1 MVAIPLLKK
10 RKSTMKKA
18 LILSTI
24 LLLSHQNTFTAEAA
38 QANPNDAQ
46 FKRLASFTTN
56 GSSNFALSP
65 DGTTIATARLGAL
78 AVFNT
83 TTREVQDLNIPAPDG
98 SNKGFLGVSFA
109 NSGSFV
115 GSTYYP
121 EVWDPKTGKCWVVY
135 TEKESS
141 QYARLSP
148 NGDQLL
154 TIGRTPPEVRN
165 IPVILTARIWDTQ
178 TKKPLCVL
186 SADVRLGLL
195 GPDDNFWS
203 DNGKLVALPLED
215 TIGVWESN
223 NPKALHMLR
232 PTGLVTAT
240 AFSPDQTMLASASY
254 NNAINVWCLKTG
266 NCLNVLEGHTQRC
279 RNIFFTEDEQQ
290 IITPS
295 LDGTVRV
302 WNPQT
307 GECLKV
313 LKGHKRAIISA
324 DFCQKTGTLATGSQD
339 KTVRI
344 WDVNTG
350 KLLQRVPC
358 SGWVDQVA
366 FDERGETLAIGSG
379 KLDTFMTIQVLK
391 KTK

>member
-46 FKRLASFTTN
+46 FKLLASFTN
-56 GSSNFALSP
+56 ESSNFDLSP
-65 DGTTIATARLGAL
+65 DGTTIATASLGAL
-78 AVFNT
+78 AVFDT
-83 TTREVQDLNIPAPDG
+83 ESGKVQNLNIPTPDC
-98 SNKGFLGVSFA
+98 SNKGFFGVSFA
-109 NSGSFV
+109 GSDSFV

-121 EVWDPKTGKCWVVY
+121 EVWDPKTGEPWVVY

-154 TIGRTPPEVRN
+154 TIGRTPPEVPN

-223 NPKALHMLR
+223 NPKTLHMLR

-240 AFSPDQTMLASASY
+240 AFSPDQTMLVSASF

-279 RNIFFTEDEQQ
+279 RNIFFTRVGQVM
-290 IITPS
+290 TPS

-302 WNPQT
+302 WSSET

-324 DFCQKTGTLATGSQD
+324 DSCPKTGTLATGSQD
-339 KTVRI
+339 ETVRI

-350 KLLQRVPC
+350 ELLQIVPC

>member
-1 MVAIPLLKK
+1 
-10 RKSTMKKA
+10 MKKA

-46 FKRLASFTTN
+46 FKLLASFTN
-56 GSSNFALSP
+56 ESSNFDLSP

-83 TTREVQDLNIPAPDG
+83 TTRKVQKLNIPTPDG

-135 TEKESS
+135 TEKELSH
-141 QYARLSP
+141 YARLSP

-154 TIGRTPPEVRN
+154 TIGRTPLDHFISN
-165 IPVILTARIWDTQ
+165 PVILTARIWDTQ

-223 NPKALHMLR
+223 NPKALHILSGHTK
-232 PTGLVTAT
+232 PVISVAFSLYQNQIAT
-240 AFSPDQTMLASASY
+240 ASFDNTVRL
-254 NNAINVWCLKTG
+254 WCLKTG
-266 NCLNVLEGHTQRC
+266 SCLNVLEGHTERC
-279 RNIFFTEDEQQ
+279 RNIFFTRVGQV
-290 IITPS
+290 ITPS

-302 WNPQT
+302 WSSET

-313 LKGHKRAIISA
+313 LEGHKGGILTSA
-324 DFCQKTGTLATGSQD
+324 FCPKTGILATGSQD

-344 WDVNTG
+344 WDVNTEE
-350 KLLQRVPC
+350 LLQIVPC